1 MASVRK
7 NRKKRFVATVE
18 EVFRDTF
25 IIHAKDEAEVRQ
37 IINDSIPDNYSPA
50 QTGGG
55 YQRHIR
61 VDADE

>member
-1 MASVRK
+1 MSK
-7 NRKKRFVATVE
+7 KKRFFVTVE
-18 EVFRDTF
+18 YVFSDTF
-25 IIHAKDEAEVRQ
+25 VIHAKDEAEVRQ

-61 VDADE
+61 IDADE

>member
-1 MASVRK
+1 MAGTQKKRK
-7 NRKKRFVATVE
+7 RRFVATVE
-18 EVFRDTF
+18 EVFQDTF
-25 IIHAKDEAEVRQ
+25 VIHAKDEAEVRK

-61 VDADE
+61 VDPD

>member
-1 MASVRK
+1 MSGVRK

-18 EVFRDTF
+18 EVFQDTF
-25 IIHAKDEAEVRQ
+25 VIHANDEEEVRQ

-50 QTGGG
+50 QTGGR

-61 VDADE
+61 VDMDE